1 MSLHTLFF
9 DNLSTRH
16 YLAAG
21 GYDSKSK
28 VLRLIS
34 DGDTDAIYDAA
45 RGYADGLR
53 ELFAGLDRAEAA
65 ECAVYVFAQA
75 SAVATNAG
83 LDDWEAKRI
92 KEGYYQS
99 IEKTSEVDGLAELC
113 REFII
118 DFTYAVRRRKDHVDY
133 SPIIQ
138 NILTFINENLE
149 NKITVSDLAREFY
162 CSESYISHRFRQ
174 EVGQSVS
181 EYILQRK
188 IVLAKMMIR
197 QQKPI
202 AQVAQE
208 IGFSSQSHFSRA
220 FRKVTGK
227 TPLQWKKEAG
237 RTV

>member
-1 MSLHTLFF
+1 MSLHSLYF
-9 DNLSTRH
+9 DNTSTRR
-16 YLAAG
+16 YLASG
-21 GYDSKSK
+21 GYDSKAR

-34 DGDTDAIYDAA
+34 DGDTENIYDSA
-45 RGYADGLR
+45 RAYANGLR
-53 ELFAGLDRAEAA
+53 ELFNGLEQTEAA
-65 ECAVYVFAQA
+65 ECVVYVFAQA

-99 IEKTSEVDGLAELC
+99 IEKTVGCGELAELC

-118 DFTYAVRRRKDHVDY
+118 DFTYAVRRWKDHPDY

-138 NILTFINENLE
+138 KILAYINENLE
-149 NKITVSDLAREFY
+149 SKFTVADLAREFY
-162 CSESYISHRFRQ
+162 CSESYVSHRFRR

-188 IVLAKMMIR
+188 IVLAKMLIR
-197 QQKPI
+197 QQKTI

-220 FRKVTGK
+220 FRRVTGK
-227 TPLQWKKEAG
+227 TPLQWKKDAG
-237 RTV
+237 RT